1 MKKFFSGYVNSF
13 KGLRKEVW
21 YLALITFVNR
31 AGTMVIPFLT
41 KYLNEDLNL
50 SYGQVGGVRV
60 FFGIGSLLGSY
71 LGGKISDKI
80 GFYKVMVISLFLS
93 GILFITL
100 QYIRSFEAL
109 CVAILVLMT
118 VADMFRPAMYVS
130 LKTYSKPENRTR
142 SLTLVRLAINLG
154 FALGPALG
162 GLIIVTLGY
171 GGLFWIDG
179 LTCMVAILLFTRLVK
194 EKKTTEE
201 EVDPLVGVSKAK
213 QHIFKDTPFWIQWI
227 ISFLITVAFFQLFS
241 TMPLYHKKVYNLS
254 EFHTGLLLA
263 FNGFLVFLFEM
274 PLVSWFGKQKRDIT
288 RLLTLSML
296 FFIPSFAI
304 LYYEGWVGILILS
317 VLLMSFGEMFA
328 FPNSNV
334 FVMHRSPKGVEGIYM
349 GYYTMSFSMAH
360 IVSTKFG
367 MTMIDWFGYKANWM
381 IMAAICVLGLFF
393 AIYLEKLIKREKE
406 IA

>member
-50 SYGQVGGVRV
+50 SYGQVGWVMV

-142 SLTLVRLAINLG
+142 SLTLVA
-154 FALGPALG
+154 
-162 GLIIVTLGY
+162 
-171 GGLFWIDG
+171 
-179 LTCMVAILLFTRLVK
+179 
-194 EKKTTEE
+194 
-201 EVDPLVGVSKAK
+201 
-213 QHIFKDTPFWIQWI
+213 
-227 ISFLITVAFFQLFS
+227 
-241 TMPLYHKKVYNLS
+241 
-254 EFHTGLLLA
+254 LLL
-263 FNGFLVFLFEM
+263 
-274 PLVSWFGKQKRDIT
+274 T
-288 RLLTLSML
+288 
-296 FFIPSFAI
+296 
-304 LYYEGWVGILILS
+304 
-317 VLLMSFGEMFA
+317 
-328 FPNSNV
+328 
-334 FVMHRSPKGVEGIYM
+334 
-349 GYYTMSFSMAH
+349 
-360 IVSTKFG
+360 
-367 MTMIDWFGYKANWM
+367 
-381 IMAAICVLGLFF
+381 
-393 AIYLEKLIKREKE
+393 
-406 IA
+406 